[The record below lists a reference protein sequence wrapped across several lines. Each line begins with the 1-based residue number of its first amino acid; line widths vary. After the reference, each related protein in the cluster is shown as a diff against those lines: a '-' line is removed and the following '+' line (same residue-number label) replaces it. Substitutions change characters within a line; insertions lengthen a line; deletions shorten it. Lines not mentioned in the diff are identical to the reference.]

1 MGGDEKHTLIRK
13 SNKERER
20 GMGKITMLEKFDN
33 RTWNMQ
39 LISNTVPQL
48 NYGQTKST
56 ATGGHFVYI
65 FLGESD

>member
-1 MGGDEKHTLIRK
+1 
-13 SNKERER
+13 
-20 GMGKITMLEKFDN
+20 MGKITMLEKFDN
-33 RTWNMQ
+33 RAWNMQ